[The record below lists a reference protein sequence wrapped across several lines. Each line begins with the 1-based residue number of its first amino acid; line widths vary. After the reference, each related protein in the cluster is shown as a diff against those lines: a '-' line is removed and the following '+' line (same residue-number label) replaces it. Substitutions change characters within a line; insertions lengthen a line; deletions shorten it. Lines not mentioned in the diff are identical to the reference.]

1 VSSFLFNG
9 IIFYGEKMKQKPII
23 VYWAPEAILQREHQ
37 QILLEMPLLPVIKDI
52 QKRRNKK
59 IVSAGINREDPH
71 GNGYQMCTALHELSK
86 NLYYI
91 KAPFDVD
98 VSFTEDGS
106 MIYGDHYGWFKE
118 RVSSIDNALSA
129 DFDFSYMLFSEE
141 KLDVSITPPY
151 LHQTSQPEYGFICAV
166 KWDISSWFRPH
177 ILIYQLWKNK
187 KRIHFK
193 KDEAL
198 AYLKFETS
206 RPIVFKEYKITEEIL
221 SILDSCLKHKFIVP
235 FQQMESLYR
244 RFTQTS
250 IKKRLIAE
258 IKKNVIE

>member
-1 VSSFLFNG
+1 
-9 IIFYGEKMKQKPII
+9 MKEKPIV
-23 VYWAPEAILQREHQ
+23 VYWAPEAIPQREHQ
-37 QILLEMPLLPVIKDI
+37 QLLLEMPLIPVMKDI
-52 QKRRNKK
+52 HKRKNKK
-59 IVSAGINREDPH
+59 FTTKGNNPEDPH

-98 VSFTEDGS
+98 VYFNEDGS
-106 MIYGDHYGWFKE
+106 RVDGGYSSWFKE
-118 RVSSIDNALSA
+118 RSSSIDNAFSA
-129 DFDFSYMLFSEE
+129 DFDFGYMLFSEE

-177 ILIYQLWKNK
+177 ILIYQLWQNK

-193 KDEAL
+193 KDEPL

-206 RPIVFKEYKITEEIL
+206 RPIIFKEYKITEEIL
-221 SILDSCLKHKFIVP
+221 NILNSCLNHKFVVP
-235 FQQMESLYR
+235 FQPMEDLYR
-244 RFTQTS
+244 RFNQTS
-250 IKKRLIAE
+250 MKKRLIAE
-258 IKKNVIE
+258 IKKNVIMTQEI

>member
-1 VSSFLFNG
+1 
-9 IIFYGEKMKQKPII
+9 MKQKPII
-23 VYWAPEAILQREHQ
+23 VYWAPEAIIQREHQ
-37 QILLEMPLLPVIKDI
+37 QLLLEMPLIPVMKDI
-52 QKRRNKK
+52 HKRRNKENIPK
-59 IVSAGINREDPH
+59 GQNPEDPH
-71 GNGYQMCTALHELSK
+71 GNGYQMCTALHELSN

-98 VSFTEDGS
+98 IYFNEDGS
-106 MIYGDHYGWFKE
+106 VIHGDYSVWFKQ
-118 RVSSIDNALSA
+118 RHGSIDNALSA

-177 ILIYQLWKNK
+177 VLIYQLWQNK
-187 KRIHFK
+187 KNIHFK

-206 RPIVFKEYKITEEIL
+206 RPIVFKEYKITQEIL
-221 SILDSCLKHKFIVP
+221 NITYACLNHKNIVP
-235 FQQMESLYR
+235 FQPMEDLYR
-244 RFTQTS
+244 RFSQTS

>member
-1 VSSFLFNG
+1 
-9 IIFYGEKMKQKPII
+9 MKQKPII

-37 QILLEMPLLPVIKDI
+37 QLLLEMPLLPVMKDVH
-52 QKRRNKK
+52 KRRNKVFTPK
-59 IVSAGINREDPH
+59 GPNNEDPF
-71 GNGYQMCTALHELSK
+71 GNGYQMCTALHELSN

-91 KAPFDVD
+91 KAPFNVD
-98 VSFTEDGS
+98 ISFNEDGS
-106 MIYGDHYGWFKE
+106 VITGEYSNWFKE
-118 RVSSIDNALSA
+118 RSTSINDALSA
-129 DFDFSYMLFSEE
+129 DFDFSYMFFSEE

-193 KDEAL
+193 KDEPL

-221 SILDSCLKHKFIVP
+221 NILNSCLNHKFIVP
-235 FQQMESLYR
+235 FQPMEDLYR
-244 RFTQTS
+244 RFNQTS

-258 IKKNVIE
+258 IKKNIVE